1 MATDLGDDTRG
12 SDRDAATDGCSAV
25 PSRKAASSSTKRQPA
40 MSSQPSLAIAAGAD
54 TNQEIE
60 RLLLDQK
67 RVKEERKR
75 VAQELKNAQRRRKRL
90 KHRARLLSTEDLV
103 RVMAL
108 REQESAAKA
117 ATEGV
122 VLSAGSSSA
131 AASSAAC
138 DNAEPVE
145 D

>member
-1 MATDLGDDTRG
+1 
-12 SDRDAATDGCSAV
+12 
-25 PSRKAASSSTKRQPA
+25 

-54 TNQEIE
+54 TNPEIE

-67 RVKEERKR
+67 RVTEERKR

-90 KHRARLLSTEDLV
+90 THRARPLSTEDLV

-117 ATEGV
+117 TKEGV
-122 VLSAGSSSA
+122 VLSAGSSGA

-138 DNAEPVE
+138 DNAEPVY

>member
-1 MATDLGDDTRG
+1 MAPDLGDDTFG
-12 SDRDAATDGCSAV
+12 SDRDAATDACSAV
-25 PSRKAASSSTKRQPA
+25 PRRKAASSSTKRQPA
-40 MSSQPSLAIAAGAD
+40 LSSQPSLAIAAGAD
-54 TNQEIE
+54 NPEIE

-67 RVKEERKR
+67 RGKEARKR

-90 KHRARLLSTEDLV
+90 THRARLLSTEDLV

-108 REQESAAKA
+108 RERESAAKA
-117 ATEGV
+117 ANEGV

-138 DNAEPVE
+138 DNAKPLE